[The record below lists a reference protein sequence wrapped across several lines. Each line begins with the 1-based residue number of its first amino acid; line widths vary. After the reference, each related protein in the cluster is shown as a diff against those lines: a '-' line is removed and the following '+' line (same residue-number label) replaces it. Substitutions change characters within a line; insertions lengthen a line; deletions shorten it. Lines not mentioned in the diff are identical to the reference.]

1 MKDLLTSGKV
11 GNIELNA
18 QKKIREDIQKRW
30 ERIGLV
36 EGLEGHVKETVA
48 TLYENQARHLIY
60 EATSADN
67 SGSFE
72 TVVFPL
78 IRRVFSKLLANDL
91 VSVQAMNLPI
101 GKLFFIKPVTSERK
115 WDLQWNNNTTKDYI
129 TGGTGEHYG
138 LMGYER
144 QNRNQNG
151 AQDNRYYLP
160 DECVNGVTE
169 VNQYIY
175 GGEQVYVTEQGTATA
190 ALRRTSDSS
199 VVLQADSATAAA
211 NKTAISEAGTVLT
224 VNINQ
229 TASTYNSIGSG
240 VVKPIVTQYMKKTL
254 YDLFYNDFLFDNS
267 KGKITI
273 TVSDVKQIVT
283 LDSMGQVV
291 PVTGDLPLN
300 ANDNSLSSIMLEV
313 GGFHNFNK
321 GRLTGPDG
329 NEMDTEAFLASLKV
343 IATTAITDGTTNTGY
358 STFAVGESIPFRVV
372 TQKYGNQIVHYDDI
386 CTGDGKILIELDL
399 TKPCKKQGMTVNG
412 YIGVTPGYSDGTDS
426 KNKLADTNF
435 QIAWASYDS
444 LELET
449 EMGEVSFQLSSVTV
463 AVEERKLRAT
473 WSPEL
478 AQDVSAFH
486 SIDAEA
492 ELTAILSEQIAAE
505 VDREILRDLRKAAAW
520 QARWDYNGWQRLGTT
535 STVYTQKDWNQ
546 TLMTKINQLSAQI
559 QKATLRGGANII
571 VVSAEV
577 SAVLNDLEYFHVS
590 DASAE
595 SLEYNMGIEKIGS
608 LQGRYQVIVD
618 PYSPH
623 WSIILAHHGTSL
635 LDTGYIY
642 APYIPMALTPTM
654 YSPFNFA
661 PVKGISCR
669 YAKKLVNNRY
679 FAHLRCDGLVHWN
692 VNELR

>member
-11 GNIELNA
+11 GSIELNA

-115 WDLQWNNNTTKDYI
+115 WNLQYDANNQFI

-144 QNRNQNG
+144 QDRNLGG
-151 AQDNRYYLP
+151 AIDNRYYLP
-160 DECVNGVTE
+160 DEC
-169 VNQYIY
+169 I
-175 GGEQVYVTEQGTATA
+175 AS
-190 ALRRTSDSS
+190 LS
-199 VVLQADSATAAA
+199 
-211 NKTAISEAGTVLT
+211 T
-224 VNINQ
+224 VNYY
-229 TASTYNSIGSG
+229 SYNGQYVYYSNSKIYNAETNEDVTPVGAAVSESG
-240 VVKPIVTQYMKKTL
+240 NVLSVTPNGGTQEDYNAMGQRNVAPPVTQYMKKTL
-254 YDLFYNDFLFDNS
+254 YDLFYDDFLFDNS

-273 TVSDVKQIVT
+273 TVGKIDNFVT
-283 LDSMGQVV
+283 LNSMGQVV
-291 PVTGDLPLN
+291 AIDQSNDDLPVN
-300 ANDNSLSSIMLEV
+300 ANDNSLSSIMMEV
-313 GGFHNFNK
+313 SGFHNFNK

-329 NEMDTEAFLASLKV
+329 NECDTEAFLASLKI
-343 IATTAITDGTTNTGY
+343 IATQDITDLNSGGYTT
-358 STFAVGESIPFRVV
+358 FKAGESIPFRVV

-386 CTGDGKILIELDL
+386 CTGDGKILLEVDL

-412 YIGVTPGYSDGTDS
+412 YIGIDPDYADHTGTPIDS
-426 KNKLADTNF
+426 TYF

-486 SIDAEA
+486 NIDAEA

-559 QKATLRGGANII
+559 QKATLRGGANIA

-618 PYSPH
+618 PYAPH

-661 PVKGISCR
+661 PVKGISTR
-669 YAKKLVNNRY
+669 YSKKLVNNRY